1 MGGRQAHGGQPTKAP
16 KAKVKKNRALNAFAI
31 AQQQHPEKIKVKYHR
46 LGEAEG
52 GARPGKGKR
61 RRDEDDDEE
70 EEEDEDDEPRK
81 KKSKAPKGR
90 FDELD
95 VDEGSDSEGNEWKMG
110 EVDSDDDSD
119 LDSDEAF
126 GESDEEKFLGYA
138 FSGSKD
144 AKKKKTPKKKSA
156 SDVNL
161 DEDESSEED
170 ESDLES
176 LGEDAIDLATM
187 LDQGEEDS
195 ADDVDQPSAGE
206 EDDDEDEDEDED
218 MDSEGSEDESSQ
230 SSIEEDSD
238 MDSDDS
244 DKALALRNLIAN
256 LPQNDPKASTAVQH
270 RHDGASEYAAVS
282 EFGIT
287 TKNKLTLEDLGLPSV
302 QDKFVKK
309 SLKLLAAEAKSDQ
322 GKKGVSGKL
331 AVPLA
336 RRQQDQLDRSAAYD
350 KTKETLERWQETVK
364 HNRRAE
370 HLMFPLPD
378 ADHDSMVQNTKLQPT
393 TNSKPF
399 NELEATIQSIL
410 EESGLATVNGRTD
423 EDKIA
428 EYEELETKKMS
439 LEDVKARRDQLR
451 MARELMFREESRAK
465 RIKKI
470 KSKSY
475 RRVHRR
481 EREKEAQKNQEA
493 LEAAG
498 IEPSEDEQEAQDRR
512 RAEERMGSKHRG
524 SKWAKSAKSIGQA
537 AWDEEAR
544 AGINEMAIRDEEL
557 RKRVEGRSSRVAAGS
572 DNDYS
577 DSDEYDSDED
587 EDLTDAQ
594 RLRKLEAANAGKKL
608 TEGGVGTRLSN
619 MKFML
624 KADANRK
631 AENDKTVEQLRRE
644 LAGEESEE
652 EDEVG
657 DVGRRTY
664 GPGSQVEM
672 EMPFPGQAKK
682 NELEERED
690 VSDEEFRGFDDT
702 PSNESKH
709 ESAPEPAAK
718 PKGVRGKRGNGAAR
732 AAALEA
738 AASVAPGPN
747 HEGGAWTTVKR
758 GGNAAEASSEH
769 RRKKQERKSNVDELD
784 ITDAAMIAAPF
795 KKAAKPKAKKSG
807 IAAELHV
814 SDDDSS
820 DEENGS
826 NLPFAIRDQKLIA
839 RAFAGADVVGEFEA
853 EKRQQI
859 DDEDEKVVDNTLPG
873 WGSWTGDGL
882 SKKARARNKG
892 RFLTKTEGIK
902 AGDRKDAKLDK
913 VIINEKRVKK
923 VCSRPI
929 STPNINEQGLTG
941 YRRTSSTLQAVSHI
955 PSRPRRSMR
964 DLFACRSDR
973 NGAQRRLSRMRRSRG
988 FCSSRELLRRCRS
1001 RLFNGTRKQWDIQI
1015 ARIVCRTNTKAR
1027 TLFSHEVFPRSRCS
1041 MDREIV

>member
-1 MGGRQAHGGQPTKAP
+1 MKHREQRKQDNSADMGGRQAHGGQPAKAP

-61 RRDEDDDEE
+61 RRDEDDDED
-70 EEEDEDDEPRK
+70 EEDEEDDAPRK
-81 KKSKAPKGR
+81 KQKAPKGR

-95 VDEGSDSEGNEWKMG
+95 VDAGSDSEGNEWKMG

-144 AKKKKTPKKKSA
+144 AKKKTKSKKA
-156 SDVNL
+156 RDVNL
-161 DEDESSEED
+161 DEDDSSEDE

-195 ADDVDQPSAGE
+195 AEDVDQPSAGE
-206 EDDDEDEDEDED
+206 EQSDEDED
-218 MDSEGSEDESSQ
+218 MDSGDSEDESSQ
-230 SSIEEDSD
+230 SSVEDDSD
-238 MDSDDS
+238 NDSDDP

-256 LPQNDPKASTAVQH
+256 LPQKDLSTNTAVQH
-270 RHDGASEYAAVS
+270 RYDGASEFAAAS

-577 DSDEYDSDED
+577 DSSEYDSDED
-587 EDLTDAQ
+587 ADLTDAQ

-631 AENDKTVEQLRRE
+631 AENDKTVEQIRRE

-652 EDEVG
+652 EVEVG
-657 DVGRRTY
+657 DVGRRAY
-664 GPGSQVEM
+664 GPGSKAEM
-672 EMPFPGQAKK
+672 EMPFPGQAKR
-682 NELEERED
+682 NELEEREE
-690 VSDEEFRGFDDT
+690 VSDEEFRGFDDVPT
-702 PSNESKH
+702 TEVNKH
-709 ESAPEPAAK
+709 TGVPDPATK
-718 PKGVRGKRGNGAAR
+718 PKGVRGKRGNGAR
-732 AAALEA
+732 VAALEA
-738 AASVAPGPN
+738 AATVDADPN

-807 IAAELHV
+807 VSTELHV

-853 EKRQQI
+853 EKRQQM

-902 AGDRKDAKLDK
+902 KGERKDKMLER
-913 VIINEKRVKK
+913 VIVNEKRVKK
-923 VCSRPI
+923 V
-929 STPNINEQGLTG
+929 
-941 YRRTSSTLQAVSHI
+941 SH
-955 PSRPRRSMR
+955 S
-964 DLFACRSDR
+964 
-973 NGAQRRLSRMRRSRG
+973 
-988 FCSSRELLRRCRS
+988 
-1001 RLFNGTRKQWDIQI
+1001 
-1015 ARIVCRTNTKAR
+1015 
-1027 TLFSHEVFPRSRCS
+1027 
-1041 MDREIV
+1041 

>member
-61 RRDEDDDEE
+61 RRDEDDDEDE
-70 EEEDEDDEPRK
+70 EDEEEDAPRK
-81 KKSKAPKGR
+81 KQKAPKGR

-95 VDEGSDSEGNEWKMG
+95 IDAGSDSEGNEWKMG

-138 FSGSKD
+138 FSGGKD
-144 AKKKKTPKKKSA
+144 AKKKAHKKKA
-156 SDVNL
+156 RDVNL
-161 DEDESSEED
+161 DEDESSEEE

-195 ADDVDQPSAGE
+195 GDDVDQPSAGE
-206 EDDDEDEDEDED
+206 EDDDESMGSDEASD
-218 MDSEGSEDESSQ
+218 DESSQ
-230 SSIEEDSD
+230 SSVDDDSD
-238 MDSDDS
+238 MDSDDP

-256 LPQNDPKASTAVQH
+256 LPQTDGKTAAVQH
-270 RHDGASEYAAVS
+270 RHDGASEYAKAS

-287 TKNKLTLEDLGLPSV
+287 SKNKLTLEDLGLPSV

-309 SLKLLAAEAKSDQ
+309 SLKLLAQEAKSDQ

-350 KTKETLERWQETVK
+350 KTKETLGRWQETVK

-498 IEPSEDEQEAQDRR
+498 IEPSEDEQEKQDRR

-524 SKWAKSAKSIGQA
+524 SKWAKAAKSIGQA

-594 RLRKLEAANAGKKL
+594 RLRKLEEANAGKRL
-608 TEGGVGTRLSN
+608 TESGVGARLSN

-631 AENDKTVEQLRRE
+631 AENDKTVEQMRRE

-652 EDEVG
+652 EVEVG

-664 GPGSQVEM
+664 GPGSKAEL
-672 EMPFPGQAKK
+672 EMPFPGQAKR
-682 NELEERED
+682 NELEEREE
-690 VSDEEFRGFDDT
+690 VSDEEFRGFDDV
-702 PSNESKH
+702 PSTEAKNKSI
-709 ESAPEPAAK
+709 SEPAAK
-718 PKGVRGKRGNGAAR
+718 PKGVRGKRGNGAR
-732 AAALEA
+732 AAQLEA
-738 AASVAPGPN
+738 AAAEAAVVD

-758 GGNAAEASSEH
+758 GGNAAEAASENK
-769 RRKKQERKSNVDELD
+769 RKKESRKSNVDELD

-795 KKAAKPKAKKSG
+795 KKTPKPKTKKDTGSMT
-807 IAAELHV
+807 ELAV
-814 SDDDSS
+814 SDDNSS
-820 DEENGS
+820 DEESGS

-839 RAFAGADVVGEFEA
+839 RAFAGADVVGEFEQ
-853 EKRQQI
+853 EKRAQI
-859 DDEDEKVVDNTLPG
+859 EDEDEKVVDNTLPG

-882 SKKARARNKG
+882 SKKARAKNKG

-902 AGDRKDAKLDK
+902 AADRKDAKLDK

-923 VCSRPI
+923 VSSYSQPEFI
-929 STPNINEQGLTG
+929 TTGTILLTIHL
-941 YRRTSSTLQAVSHI
+941 RTSNTSPPPSPTHSRQKHSTSAPCVFQSVRNGL
-955 PSRPRRSMR
+955 PRRP
-964 DLFACRSDR
+964 
-973 NGAQRRLSRMRRSRG
+973 SRMRRSLV
-988 FCSSRELLRRCRS
+988 FCSSRVLLRRCQSLWFKRVE
-1001 RLFNGTRKQWDIQI
+1001 IC
-1015 ARIVCRTNTKAR
+1015 VVYRTNTKSEM
-1027 TLFSHEVFPRSRCS
+1027 LFLSRVMHMS
-1041 MDREIV
+1041 LHHFVET

>member
-16 KAKVKKNRALNAFAI
+16 KTKVKKNRALNAFAI

-61 RRDEDDDEE
+61 RRDEDDDEDE
-70 EEEDEDDEPRK
+70 EDEEEDAPRK
-81 KKSKAPKGR
+81 KQKAPKGR

-95 VDEGSDSEGNEWKMG
+95 VDAGSDSEGNEWKMG

-144 AKKKKTPKKKSA
+144 AKKKTKSKKA
-156 SDVNL
+156 RDVNL
-161 DEDESSEED
+161 DEDESSEEE

-206 EDDDEDEDEDED
+206 DESDEDED
-218 MDSEGSEDESSQ
+218 MDSGDSEDESSQ
-230 SSIEEDSD
+230 SSVEDDSD
-238 MDSDDS
+238 NDSDDS

-256 LPQNDPKASTAVQH
+256 LPQKDFSTNAAVQH
-270 RHDGASEYAAVS
+270 RHDGASEYAAAS

-577 DSDEYDSDED
+577 DSSEYDSDED
-587 EDLTDAQ
+587 ADLTDAQ

-631 AENDKTVEQLRRE
+631 AENDKTVEQMRRE

-652 EDEVG
+652 EVEVG
-657 DVGRRTY
+657 DIGRRAY
-664 GPGSQVEM
+664 GPGSKVEM
-672 EMPFPGQAKK
+672 EMPFPGQAKI
-682 NELEERED
+682 NELEEREE
-690 VSDEEFRGFDDT
+690 VSDEEFRGFDDVPET
-702 PSNESKH
+702 EANKH
-709 ESAPEPAAK
+709 TSVPEPAPK
-718 PKGVRGKRGNGAAR
+718 PKGVRGKRGNGAR
-732 AAALEA
+732 TAALEA
-738 AASVAPGPN
+738 AATVDADPN

-795 KKAAKPKAKKSG
+795 KKTPKPKAKKSSTST
-807 IAAELHV
+807 ELHV

-902 AGDRKDAKLDK
+902 AGERKDAKLDK

-923 VCSRPI
+923 VCLESILSAEERLLIDHFRMSSIWRAACHILSR
-929 STPNINEQGLTG
+929 L
-941 YRRTSSTLQAVSHI
+941 
-955 PSRPRRSMR
+955 RRSMR
-964 DLFACRSDR
+964 GLSVCLLDRS
-973 NGAQRRLSRMRRSRG
+973 GARRRRSRMRRSRV
-988 FCSSRELLRRCRS
+988 FCLSRVLLRRCRS
-1001 RLFNGTRKQWDIQI
+1001 PWFKWSE
-1015 ARIVCRTNTKAR
+1015 IVYRTNTKGR
-1027 TLFSHEVFPRSRCS
+1027 ILNTTPMNH
-1041 MDREIV
+1041 

>member
-1 MGGRQAHGGQPTKAP
+1 MAGRQAHGGQPTKAP
-16 KAKVKKNRALNAFAI
+16 KKKVKKDRALNAFAI

-52 GARPGKGKR
+52 GARTGKGKR
-61 RRDEDDDEE
+61 RRDEDDSEGDEDME
-70 EEEDEDDEPRK
+70 EDDEPRK
-81 KKSKAPKGR
+81 KRKAPKSK

-95 VDEGSDSEGNEWKMG
+95 IDEGSDSEGNEWKMG

-138 FSGSKD
+138 FSGSSTN
-144 AKKKKTPKKKSA
+144 KKKAPKQKKA
-156 SDVNL
+156 RDVDLN
-161 DEDESSEED
+161 ENSESEEE

-187 LDQGEEDS
+187 LDQTENSSDDAAEEP
-195 ADDVDQPSAGE
+195 AEKE
-206 EDDDEDEDEDED
+206 ESDEDED
-218 MDSEGSEDESSQ
+218 MDSGDSEDESSQ
-230 SSIEEDSD
+230 SSVDSD
-238 MDSDDS
+238 EDEDDEDP

-256 LPQNDPKASTAVQH
+256 LPQNDPSTKTVSH
-270 RHDGASEYAAVS
+270 RQDGASEYAAAS
-282 EFGIT
+282 QFGIA
-287 TKNKLTLEDLGLPSV
+287 TKNKLTLEDLGLPNV

-309 SLKLLAAEAKSDQ
+309 SLKLLASEAKAES
-322 GKKGVSGKL
+322 GKHGVVAGKL

-393 TNSKPF
+393 TNAKPF
-399 NELEATIQSIL
+399 NELEDAIQNIL

-428 EYEELETKKMS
+428 EHEELETKKMS
-439 LEDVKARRDQLR
+439 LEEVKARRDQLR
-451 MARELMFREESRAK
+451 MARELMFREEARNK

-481 EREKEAQKNQEA
+481 EREKEEQRNQEA
-493 LEAAG
+493 LADAG
-498 IEPSEDEQEAQDRR
+498 IEPSEDEQERQDRR

-524 SKWAKSAKSIGQA
+524 SKWAKSTKAIGQA

-557 RKRVEGRSSRVAAGS
+557 RKRVEGRSARKESAGGS
-572 DNDYS
+572 DIEYS
-577 DSDEYDSDED
+577 ESDEYDSEED
-587 EDLTDAQ
+587 EELSDAQ
-594 RLRKLEAANAGKKL
+594 LHKKLEAADKGKPL
-608 TEGGVGTRLSN
+608 VESGVGARLSN

-624 KADANRK
+624 KADAARK
-631 AENDKTVEQLRRE
+631 AENDKTVEQMRRE
-644 LAGEESEE
+644 LAGEDSESEVE
-652 EDEVG
+652 EG

-664 GPGSQVEM
+664 GPGSKSIEIDA
-672 EMPFPGQAKK
+672 PGAVKK
-682 NELEERED
+682 NEFEEREGSD
-690 VSDEEFRGFDDT
+690 VEFEGFDD
-702 PSNESKH
+702 
-709 ESAPEPAAK
+709 EPAKETKAEPEK
-718 PKGVRGKRGNGAAR
+718 PFVRKGRTHRGKGAQRQEAM
-732 AAALEA
+732 AAAAEVA
-738 AASVAPGPN
+738 APD
-747 HEGGAWTTVKR
+747 HEGGAWTTVSSRGKDAQETSDKR
-758 GGNAAEASSEH
+758 RAKAVHKA
-769 RRKKQERKSNVDELD
+769 NVEELD
-784 ITDAAMIAAPF
+784 FTDAAMIAAPF
-795 KKAAKPKAKKSG
+795 KKAIKPKAKKSG
-807 IAAELHV
+807 TATELHI

-826 NLPFAIRDQKLIA
+826 NVPFAIRDQKLIA
-839 RAFAGADVVGEFEA
+839 RAFAGADVVGEFED

-892 RFLTKTEGIK
+892 RFLTKTEGIN
-902 AGDRKDAKLDK
+902 AADRKDAKLEK

-923 VCSRPI
+923 VCFAVTI
-929 STPNINEQGLTG
+929 YVKNTMLTG
-941 YRRTSSTLQAVSHI
+941 YSRTSSTLPAVFHI
-955 PSRPRRSMR
+955 HSRRRHSTRGLSDFLWDQSGLPRRP
-964 DLFACRSDR
+964 
-973 NGAQRRLSRMRRSRG
+973 SRMRRSQES
-988 FCSSRELLRRCRS
+988 CSSRVSLRLCRS
-1001 RLFNGTRKQWDIQI
+1001 QLF
-1015 ARIVCRTNTKAR
+1015 
-1027 TLFSHEVFPRSRCS
+1027 RCS
-1041 MDREIV
+1041 ASCVVYIQNDKREFDCSPEHAVYAHVNHLWS